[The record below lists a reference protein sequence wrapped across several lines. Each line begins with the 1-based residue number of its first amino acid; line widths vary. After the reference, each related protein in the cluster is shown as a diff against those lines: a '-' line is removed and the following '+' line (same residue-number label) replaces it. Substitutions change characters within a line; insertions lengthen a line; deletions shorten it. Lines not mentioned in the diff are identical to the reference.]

1 MGGTYWHSCPMAIAG
16 SRTKTTDT
24 WLMPAD
30 EVLLGQ
36 RIAEVLPS
44 SGWHCSHPGPLGL
57 HQVHL
62 HSSIESALGCGSTQ
76 AFLGLPAG
84 ASLPV
89 TIIPAPGV
97 SAPCGLPI
105 AAVVQLLCSRLRT
118 DGRGEFFESGRL
130 AVRWFEPEVGP
141 EMHQTLTEQTRL
153 IWTAL
158 RAATRPAVLETAD
171 GRRTMGTRIGPDARD
186 KVIRQQVPLARP
198 GIQRFR
204 LVN

>member
-1 MGGTYWHSCPMAIAG
+1 
-16 SRTKTTDT
+16 
-24 WLMPAD
+24 MPAD

-44 SGWHCSHPGPLGL
+44 SGWHCSHPGPPGL

-62 HSSIESALGCGSTQ
+62 HASIESALDCGSTQ

-84 ASLPV
+84 ASLPPL
-89 TIIPAPGV
+89 IIPAAGV
-97 SAPCGLPI
+97 TTPVGPPT
-105 AAVVQLLCSRLRT
+105 AAVVQLLRSRVRT
-118 DGRGEFFESGRL
+118 DERGEFFESGRL

-141 EMHQTLTEQTRL
+141 EMHRDLTEQTRL
-153 IWTAL
+153 IWTVL
-158 RAATRPAVLETAD
+158 RAVTRPAVIEAPD
-171 GRRTMGTRIGPDARD
+171 GRRTSGLRIGPVARD
-186 KVIRQQVPLARP
+186 EVARRQMPLARP